1 MNYIDPLAKVMG
13 EWAYTVTV
21 YSILLRVLVPVL
33 FAFYVGCERST
44 KGHTAGLKTF
54 ILLSLSSTACMLID
68 ASFGLKVPICS
79 VGAIIGT
86 AMLGGNSILF
96 GAKNQIKG
104 LTTST
109 WLWSCSIFGL
119 IVGAGRY
126 TIALVLLVVY
136 VVILQAF
143 PTLEKYLKQRSNHF
157 EIHLE
162 LLSKNDLQTFM
173 STLRQLGMRIDDV
186 ELNAAFIN
194 SGLSVYS
201 LRLSIESKEL
211 KKYKTHD
218 EIIEALR
225 SIEYIHY
232 IEEIK

>member
-1 MNYIDPLAKVMG
+1 MG
-13 EWAYTVTV
+13 
-21 YSILLRVLVPVL
+21 
-33 FAFYVGCERST
+33 
-44 KGHTAGLKTF
+44 AGL
-54 ILLSLSSTACMLID
+54 
-68 ASFGLKVPICS
+68 
-79 VGAIIGT
+79 
-86 AMLGGNSILF
+86 
-96 GAKNQIKG
+96 
-104 LTTST
+104 
-109 WLWSCSIFGL
+109 
-119 IVGAGRY
+119 Y